1 MDKSSNEKV
10 FFDTDDEDCLS
21 KPQEFKKQ
29 KIIMFF
35 STKPL
40 SPLAYAFDD
49 EECPTKKE
57 VKKLES
63 EGYSHYFK
71 ASRQEIV
78 NSKVTVRSI
87 RDVINDRKIVVI
99 EGVKL

>member
-1 MDKSSNEKV
+1 MDKSTNEKV
-10 FFDTDDEDCLS
+10 FFDIDADCLS
-21 KPQEFKKQ
+21 PQEFKKQ

-40 SPLAYAFDD
+40 FPLAYAFDD

-57 VKKLES
+57 IKKLES
-63 EGYSHYFK
+63 EGYSHCFK

-78 NSKVTVRSI
+78 NSKVIVRSI
-87 RDVINDRKIVVI
+87 RDVITDRKVV
-99 EGVKL
+99 